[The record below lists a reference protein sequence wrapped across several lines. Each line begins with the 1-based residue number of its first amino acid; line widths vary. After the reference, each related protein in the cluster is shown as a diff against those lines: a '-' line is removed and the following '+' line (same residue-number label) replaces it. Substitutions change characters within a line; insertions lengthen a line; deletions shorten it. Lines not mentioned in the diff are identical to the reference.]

1 MSQVILTTIYNK
13 LTADNIS
20 PSSVYALVEG
30 KIYQLEGPQG
40 ATMPLLVYAISN
52 EDTTTFM
59 SSATQSMHTL
69 DCEFTFYFKPDSSVA
84 NAMAAEAALFLLLQK
99 ANMTPSSGTYSSVES
114 ICVSRGVP
122 TINVDSITIDTT
134 YRIFATKQS

>member
-13 LTADNIS
+13 LVAVQTAGT
-20 PSSVYALVEG
+20 VYNLVGG

-40 ATMPLLVYAISN
+40 DVMPLLVYAISN

-59 SSATQSMHTL
+59 SAATQSMHTL
-69 DCEFTFYFKPDSSVA
+69 DCAFTFYFPTGSSVVT
-84 NAMAAEAALFLLLQK
+84 AMAAEAALFLLLHK
-99 ANMTPSSGTYSSVES
+99 ASMTPSSNTYSTIES

-122 TINVDSITIDTT
+122 TINVDSIVIDTT

>member
-13 LTADNIS
+13 LVADVS
-20 PSSVYALVEG
+20 GGTVYALVAG

-40 ATMPLLVYAISN
+40 AVMPLLVYAISN

-59 SSATQSMHTL
+59 SAATQSMHTL
-69 DCEFTFYFKPDSSVA
+69 DCAFTFYFKPDSSVVT
-84 NAMAAEAALFLLLQK
+84 AMAAEAALFLLLHK
-99 ANMTPSSGTYSSVES
+99 ASMSPSSDTYSTIES
-114 ICVSRGVP
+114 ICTSRGVP
-122 TINVDSITIDTT
+122 TINVDSIVIDTT

>member
-13 LTADNIS
+13 LVADVS
-20 PSSVYALVEG
+20 GGTVYALVAG

-40 ATMPLLVYAISN
+40 AVMPLLVYAISN

-59 SSATQSMHTL
+59 SSATESMHTL
-69 DCEFTFYFKPDSSVA
+69 DCAFTFYFKPDSSVVT
-84 NAMAAEAALFLLLQK
+84 AMAAEAALFLLMHK
-99 ANMTPSSGTYSSVES
+99 ASMTPSSDTYSTIES
-114 ICVSRGVP
+114 ICTSRGVP
-122 TINVDSITIDTT
+122 TINVDSIVIDTT

>member
-13 LTADNIS
+13 LVADVS
-20 PSSVYALVEG
+20 GGTVYALVAG

-40 ATMPLLVYAISN
+40 AVMPLLVYAISN

-59 SSATQSMHTL
+59 SSATESMHTL
-69 DCEFTFYFKPDSSVA
+69 DCAFTFYFKPDSSVVT
-84 NAMAAEAALFLLLQK
+84 AMAAEAALFLLMHK
-99 ANMTPSSGTYSSVES
+99 ASMTPSSNTYSTIES

-122 TINVDSITIDTT
+122 TINVDSIVIDTT
-134 YRIFATKQS
+134 YRIFATKQT